1 MDSLI
6 EKAIINFQMKDEKTE
21 IEKDYPNLHQ
31 FYYNR
36 FELKSRLSYQ
46 MENDAN
52 NGTEDLKNYLKKKE
66 KIGIKKKIESCPIP
80 IEYIQPLILIFG
92 IVCIIVF
99 KTLFVGI
106 PLIIGAYICEF
117 YIIIESET
125 TKNEFNDEIKN
136 KCEKLINGKPILRII
151 LTSTLEL
158 EESKTEIIE
167 FPIYDYRDI
176 SGKFNIK
183 KNSVI
188 SFKNSLFVID
198 EDSLDYYKPLCA
210 LGYKFELLRYNLRE
224 RVEFDILFDD
234 EQSYN
239 NDSDFKRKYIYHAT
253 DWFGKFLIFRIFIY
267 LFCLKGFYFI
277 YYSFCVV
284 NIVNIDIKKVISY
297 SHKLNED
304 DLSKYNPEI
313 NYNDLNENP
322 IIGKRPN
329 VEKSEEEVKNQFKES
344 FEKLRELY
352 KEDSKIKEQPIGT
365 DAFKL
370 VNLEIKGMIVP
381 MSYTTGYVPSFSTPK
396 DEWDRRNKE
405 ELLIYVYGRKIKQI
419 FGKTSK
425 IVYLDSNNIDLFEDD
440 IGEDIINKMKDYD
453 NDDDND
459 NDDMNTN
466 DDDNQKKKKKR

>member
-1 MDSLI
+1 M
-6 EKAIINFQMKDEKTE
+6 
-21 IEKDYPNLHQ
+21 
-31 FYYNR
+31 
-36 FELKSRLSYQ
+36 
-46 MENDAN
+46 
-52 NGTEDLKNYLKKKE
+52 
-66 KIGIKKKIESCPIP
+66 
-80 IEYIQPLILIFG
+80 
-92 IVCIIVF
+92 
-99 KTLFVGI
+99 
-106 PLIIGAYICEF
+106 
-117 YIIIESET
+117 
-125 TKNEFNDEIKN
+125 
-136 KCEKLINGKPILRII
+136 
-151 LTSTLEL
+151 
-158 EESKTEIIE
+158 
-167 FPIYDYRDI
+167 
-176 SGKFNIK
+176 
-183 KNSVI
+183 
-188 SFKNSLFVID
+188 
-198 EDSLDYYKPLCA
+198 
-210 LGYKFELLRYNLRE
+210 
-224 RVEFDILFDD
+224 
-234 EQSYN
+234 
-239 NDSDFKRKYIYHAT
+239 
-253 DWFGKFLIFRIFIY
+253 
-267 LFCLKGFYFI
+267 
-277 YYSFCVV
+277 